1 MERALLCLLVLAAAI
16 DPATV
21 PAQVDTTRVDTAQAA
36 LLVEELAREINWRK
50 QVRVSIEAGRVQVE
64 RPELKLDG
72 LYYRDAT
79 WIVIQDPGTPNL
91 PLPLPLDLI
100 ERIEVRKGHPLPGL
114 AIGFLAGTLVGV
126 MVAGPDDGGGADGNL
141 GMLPIVL
148 GAGGGALLG
157 FIIGESRVTWRPVY
171 RRPNEL
177 TGMP

>member
-21 PAQVDTTRVDTAQAA
+21 PAQFDTTRVATAQAA
-36 LLVEELAREINWRK
+36 LPVAELAREINWRK
-50 QVRVSIEAGRVQVE
+50 QVRVSTEAGRIQVN

-79 WIVIQDPGTPNL
+79 WIVLKDPGTPNI
-91 PLPLPLDLI
+91 PLPLPRDLI

-114 AIGFLAGTLVGV
+114 AIGLLAGTLVGV
-126 MVAGPDDGGGADGNL
+126 VVAGPDAGGGADGDL
-141 GMLPIVL
+141 GKLPIVF

-157 FIIGESRVTWRPVY
+157 FIIGESRVTWRPIY
-171 RRPNEL
+171 RRPNER
-177 TGMP
+177 TGTP